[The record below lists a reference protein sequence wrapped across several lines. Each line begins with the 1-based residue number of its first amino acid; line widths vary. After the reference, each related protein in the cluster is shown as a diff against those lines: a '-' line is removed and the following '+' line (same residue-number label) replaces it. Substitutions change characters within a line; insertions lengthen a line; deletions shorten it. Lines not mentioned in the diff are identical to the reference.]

1 MWSGVRAAKNT
12 LTWAVGEQPQP
23 GVLEGWGATMR
34 VILDA
39 RRAFGPI
46 DPQSPYALL
55 ASATTGALRA
65 AGTPPVVDPAGD
77 PFADV
82 RARLREVV
90 PQLGASTNP
99 AWGSRLLARTSYELV
114 HLTQTQVAEPEARRW
129 LQAGE
134 RAFEVAL
141 FHPAPPSDTY
151 AALANWQRALAG
163 VPPHSDLPAL
173 QRAMLRGH
181 VAVLRQTGRL
191 LGLAEEQSAVT
202 PREILGDL
210 QRHIQT
216 LATRHGERLSDLER
230 QPARE
235 ATAAEEQAMLGLGRA
250 VRQLRQLFSTRSEPL
265 QDQLTALLRSGVGA
279 SLVVAQLTG
288 HTAADRAAG
297 ERLDATTVRYLADH
311 IELGPLTEPQPAP
324 RVRPTAPEPDLRA
337 TPVPRLERGIKL
349 DPDTVLRLVRDRD
362 LGMAARNADPDNPPA
377 ELAEIPPQNWPALA
391 AAGDQAIA
399 DLVTSVAPLAF
410 KVTQGQQP
418 SEGGLWEDF
427 DSEVML
433 DLVKAAHAYQPDSG
447 ASWSH
452 FAYVRISADRYRSVD
467 AAGVRETARTID
479 EDGRKVPW
487 RPKPT
492 VPLEDAWMQSRTLPP
507 APNPE
512 DIVVGQADDK
522 ARSQAV
528 RDAIDSLEP
537 RQRTAVT
544 LHTQGMSGRG
554 IGREMGVS
562 ESTGHRDLRAGLAQ
576 LRDRLAPEI
585 LNTAER
591 PNPADPLGRAQQ
603 TAQRTPPPS
612 TPRHTPRR

>member
-1 MWSGVRAAKNT
+1 MWSDVRAAKNT
-12 LTWAVGEQPQP
+12 LTWTVGDEPQP
-23 GVLEGWGATMR
+23 GVLEGWGATVR

-39 RRAFGPI
+39 RRALGPI
-46 DPQSPYALL
+46 DPQNPYALL

-82 RARLREVV
+82 RARLREMV
-90 PQLGASTNP
+90 PHLDASTTP
-99 AWGSRLLARTSYELV
+99 AWDSRLLAETTY
-114 HLTQTQVAEPEARRW
+114 HLAHHTRIQVASPEVRRW
-129 LQAGE
+129 LQTGE
-134 RAFEVAL
+134 RAFETAL
-141 FHPAPPSDTY
+141 SRPSPPSDTY
-151 AALANWQRALAG
+151 AALAGWQRALAG

-173 QRAMLRGH
+173 QRGILH
-181 VAVLRQTGRL
+181 THLTVLRQTERL
-191 LGLAEEQSAVT
+191 LDLAQEQSAVI
-202 PREILGDL
+202 PREIVGDL
-210 QRHIQT
+210 QRQVQA
-216 LATRHGERLSDLER
+216 LTRRHRERLGDLER
-230 QPARE
+230 QPART
-235 ATAAEEQAMLGLGRA
+235 ATAAEEQAMLGVGTA
-250 VRQLRQLFSTRSEPL
+250 FQQLRQLFSTRSEPL
-265 QDQLTALLRSGVGA
+265 HDQLNALLRSGVGA

-297 ERLDATTVRYLADH
+297 ERLDATTVRYFTDS
-311 IELGPLTEPQPAP
+311 IEFGPLTEPQPAP
-324 RVRPTAPEPDLRA
+324 RVRPTAPEPDLRS
-337 TPVPRLERGIKL
+337 TPVPRVERGIKL

-362 LGMAARNADPDNPPA
+362 LGMAARNAEPDNPPA
-377 ELAEIPPQNWPALA
+377 ELAEIAPQNWPALA
-391 AAGDQAIA
+391 TAGDQAIA

-410 KVTQGQQP
+410 KVTQGQLP
-418 SEGGLWEDF
+418 SEAGRWEDF

-467 AAGVRETARTID
+467 AAGVRETARTVD

-487 RPKPT
+487 RPQPALS
-492 VPLEDAWMQSRTLPP
+492 LEDSWMQSRTLPTP
-507 APNPE
+507 PNPE
-512 DIVVGQADDK
+512 DIVVGQAEDK

-537 RQRTAVT
+537 RQRAAVT

-585 LNTAER
+585 LNTTGHA
-591 PNPADPLGRAQQ
+591 NPADPLGRAQQ